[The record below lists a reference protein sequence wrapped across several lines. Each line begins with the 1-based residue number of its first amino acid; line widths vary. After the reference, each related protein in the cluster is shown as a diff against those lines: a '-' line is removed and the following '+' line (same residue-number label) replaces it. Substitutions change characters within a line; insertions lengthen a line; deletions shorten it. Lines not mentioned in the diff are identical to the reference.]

1 MAWMNPVIKQ
11 QETINESLQKIA
23 EGSSITFV
31 GLILSMLPL
40 LIIRLIIVR
49 KWTESDYGVFSL
61 AFSILTI
68 CWTLSTLGLHHGLIR
83 NIAYA
88 RGRGEYE
95 KIPVY
100 ISTSFWFSF
109 IASAIIGL
117 LLFIF
122 SENIS
127 KNIFHD
133 TTLVVPLQVVSFIIP
148 FTTLI
153 NVIVVI
159 YRGFDQVKPTV
170 YFQQILINTLF
181 PTFLIIMI
189 IFDQSFINVFY
200 ALAISTIITFIL
212 LVYYSIKKI
221 QTLEIFSIK
230 SLKSPFSKELILFSF
245 PLFITSIFAIIIGWA
260 DTILLGILKNTTD
273 VGLYSAALPLAQIVS
288 FPLIALLLIYLPI
301 FSGLFAKN
309 KSEEIKRSYSI
320 LTKWL
325 CYTTLPL
332 FFLLFLYPEP
342 IITLLFGS
350 SYASA
355 SFALRILSIGFIV
368 NNLTGPCGIT
378 LIVMGRARFDMFS
391 WIFAAI
397 INVVLN
403 IALIPK
409 YGINGAAFAGGSSLI
424 IVNIIK
430 SLKLYS
436 ISEVQPLSKNL
447 LKPTLLFVILI
458 IPIYLVSNF
467 YITINWWMIP
477 LIFVLFYV
485 IYFLTILT
493 TKSLDEEDLNMIQLF
508 ENKAKIKLNIIK
520 WVLSKTK

>member
-1 MAWMNPVIKQ
+1 MNPVTKQ
-11 QETINESLQKIA
+11 QDTINDSLQKIA
-23 EGSSITFV
+23 EGSSITFI
-31 GLILSMLPL
+31 GLILSLLPL

-49 KWTESDYGVFSL
+49 KWTENDYGVFSL

-68 CWTLSTLGLHHGLIR
+68 CWVVSTLGLQQGLIR

-88 RGRGEYE
+88 RGREDYE

-100 ISTSFWFSF
+100 ISASIWFSF
-109 IASAIIGL
+109 ITSTIIGL
-117 LLFIF
+117 LVFLF

-127 KNIFHD
+127 KYIFHESA
-133 TTLVVPLQVVSFIIP
+133 LVTPLQILAFIIP

-153 NVIVVI
+153 NVIVIV

-181 PTFLIIMI
+181 PAFLIIMI

-200 ALAISTIITFIL
+200 ALAISTVITFIL

-260 DTILLGILKNTTD
+260 DTILLGILRNATD
-273 VGLYSAALPLAQIVS
+273 VGLYNAALPLAQIVT
-288 FPLIALLLIYLPI
+288 FPLTALLLIYLPI

-325 CYTTLPL
+325 CYITLPF

-342 IITLLFGS
+342 IITLSFGP
-350 SYASA
+350 SYTSA
-355 SFALRILSIGFIV
+355 SFALRILSLGYIV
-368 NNLTGPCGIT
+368 SSLTGPCGMT
-378 LIVMGRARFDMFS
+378 LIVIGKSRFVMFS

-397 INVVLN
+397 ISVGLNVT
-403 IALIPK
+403 LIPI
-409 YGINGAAFAGGSSLI
+409 YGIDGAAFATGISII
-424 IVNIIK
+424 IVEIVK

-436 ISEVQPLSKNL
+436 ISGVQPLSKNL
-447 LKPTLLFVILI
+447 LKPTLLFVIII
-458 IPIYLVSNF
+458 IPIYLISKF
-467 YITINWWMIP
+467 YLTIDWWMVP
-477 LIFVLFYV
+477 LIFILFYV
-485 IYFLTILT
+485 IYLLTILT
-493 TKSLDEEDLNMIQLF
+493 TKSLDEEDLSMIQLF
-508 ENKAKIKLNIIK
+508 EKKAKIKLNIIK
-520 WVLSKTK
+520 WVLSKVK